1 MEFSISQLL
10 ENFADDKLIA
20 PKIIEKKLGIND
32 DDRSNRLQITL
43 EALSKVGILAKD
55 KGKYK
60 RLEGEALVEGKLRC
74 SSKGF
79 CFAIQDV
86 EGAED
91 IYIRE
96 SDLSNAWNGDR
107 VLVKVTKDSVR
118 RRSPE
123 GEVRLIT
130 DRANPTL
137 LAKVKVTSA
146 GEYRAIPLDDR
157 LLFEIELITDSKHP
171 DLSEAAGK
179 LIHLEMVRYPL
190 ASNLPKARIVK
201 ILGDDPESTAD
212 IDLVCCKYNLPREFS
227 EALLAEAAAFS
238 LGTQAELSGRADLR
252 DLYCVTLADS
262 PAISLEK
269 LDQGWRIGVHIPDV
283 ATYIPPDSALDEAA
297 RGRLRS
303 FFLGE
308 SVVIPML
315 PKLEVFQQPEILTVS
330 VLVDLDEQ
338 GDLSAFEIHPAL
350 IKVAE
355 RLSYEQAQNASQ
367 ISGQIP
373 EQSSS
378 ANLASLLQAIAEL
391 YPLLQQQ
398 RQGIG
403 GISLPQIIYRDI
415 DEGLVGVPIFLES
428 EPIHGMVSEIMILAN
443 RAIASHIASLGLPG
457 IFRTQAPPELHQ
469 VQDWGKLLASMGIEL
484 PWTEPDRVQPQNIE
498 QALDI
503 INQLEDHHRRDILK
517 QLLYELLPP
526 GEYSMVKGSHFG
538 LGMTDRA
545 YVHGVSPQH
554 RYADLITQRILH
566 LVFSEGR
573 DRRSSRSKEGVDL
586 HSSKCHGQVSW
597 SVLPPEPERQI
608 RAEIEFFSPRLNQ
621 QDLIFHKS
629 LSDLDGLRKAEI
641 MQAKVGQTFYGII
654 TGVQSYGFF
663 VEIESLMAE
672 GLVHVSS
679 LKDDWYE
686 FPQINNKAKG
696 KQAQPT
702 LLVGR
707 RSGRQYCL
715 GDRILVEVKSV
726 DYYRQQIDLV
736 AAISVVESTAN
747 IANIANIGV
756 RRLDLPVDQPT
767 SNSSANQ
774 IRQTNRPSEFDQ
786 FDQTNKGENGDPEN
800 GAPETMEKNSEPN
813 SAEISD
819 HLSDRLAER
828 FTKRSDNSR
837 KDQVFDLVS
846 DLANSDLAN
855 DDQNLETT

>member
-10 ENFADDKLIA
+10 ENFTDDKLIA

-32 DDRSNRLQITL
+32 EAQSNRLQIAL
-43 EALSKVGILAKD
+43 EALSKVGILSKD
-55 KGKYK
+55 KGRYK

-86 EGAED
+86 EGADD

-137 LAKVKVTSA
+137 LAKVKVTDG

-157 LLFEIELITDSKHP
+157 LLFEIELLTDAKHS

-190 ASNLPKARIVK
+190 ANSLPKAQIVK

-227 EALLAEAAAFS
+227 EALLAEAAGLS
-238 LGTQAELSGRADLR
+238 LEVESKLEGRADLR
-252 DLYCVTLADS
+252 DLYCISLADS
-262 PAISLEK
+262 PAISVEK
-269 LDQGWRIGVHIPDV
+269 LEQGWRLGIHIPDV
-283 ATYIPPDSALDEAA
+283 ATYITSGSALDEAA
-297 RGRLRS
+297 KGRLRS

-308 SVVIPML
+308 SVVVPML
-315 PKLEVFQQPEILTVS
+315 PKLEVLHQPEILTVS
-330 VLVDLDEQ
+330 VLLDLDLHGEI
-338 GDLSAFEIHPAL
+338 GAFEIHPA
-350 IKVAE
+350 IVKVSE
-355 RLSYEQAQNASQ
+355 RLTYAQAQQVREQAQSDAQ
-367 ISGQIP
+367 D
-373 EQSSS
+373 SS
-378 ANLASLLQAIAEL
+378 AIALLQAIAEL
-391 YPLLQQQ
+391 YPLLKQQ

-403 GISLPQIIYRDI
+403 GISLPQIIYRES
-415 DEGLVGVPIFLES
+415 DEGLVGVPIFLEQ
-428 EPIHGMVSEIMILAN
+428 EPIHGMVSEITILAN

-484 PWTEPDRVQPQNIE
+484 PWSEPDRVQPQNIE
-498 QALDI
+498 QALNSV
-503 INQLEDHHRRDILK
+503 NQLEPHRCDILK

-554 RYADLITQRILH
+554 RYADLITQRLLH

-573 DRRSSRSKEGVDL
+573 DRRSSRSKEGVNL

-641 MQAKVGQTFYGII
+641 MQSKVGQTFYGII

-686 FPQINNKAKG
+686 FPQTNNKSKG
-696 KQAQPT
+696 RQAQPT

-736 AAISVVESTAN
+736 AAISVAETTAN
-747 IANIANIGV
+747 TGV
-756 RRLDLPVDQPT
+756 RRLEPT
-767 SNSSANQ
+767 HPTANRNRPESSTEFPSEFEQFTDRDDEPETEQSANQ
-774 IRQTNRPSEFDQ
+774 I
-786 FDQTNKGENGDPEN
+786 
-800 GAPETMEKNSEPN
+800 
-813 SAEISD
+813 SD
-819 HLSDRLAER
+819 RASDRLADR
-828 FTKRSDNSR
+828 FTKRLDRSS
-837 KDQVFDLVS
+837 
-846 DLANSDLAN
+846 N
-855 DDQNLETT
+855 DFSSNDFIGEDRTLENIKRESIREDD